1 MQTLGVK
8 SKRSKIKNQSA
19 PNSQISPPLP
29 ADTTMT
35 IDPNHTTASA
45 AANMATARAAAHN
58 TTTTRPVRPA
68 VSSPLP
74 SNLYAAPS
82 LQIRTQSPS
91 SSPVAPAAATHQ
103 GVLYPLAS
111 SGRGFIPRPIR
122 PAAAAGGEPALIVA
136 NAGAVY
142 PSRPLLNFP
151 PQQPIPVHLIR
162 PNYSLA
168 PSPLPPPIRGLPL
181 SSAPPEV
188 APSSVPDINGFKDMR
203 DKSKDDNLAVIRGR
217 KVRMTDGASLY
228 VHCRSWLRNGFPEEI
243 QPQYGDA
250 VRSLLRPSPIPM
262 ASATLQKEGGE
273 AEEKEEK
280 GDDNKDEAEEHI
292 ECLSPHDLLERHVK
306 RARKVRA
313 RLREERLQRIA
324 RYKSRL
330 ALLLPPL
337 VEQFRN
343 DLASGN

>member
-1 MQTLGVK
+1 M
-8 SKRSKIKNQSA
+8 A
-19 PNSQISPPLP
+19 
-29 ADTTMT
+29 
-35 IDPNHTTASA
+35 IDPSHTTASA
-45 AANMATARAAAHN
+45 ASVTATAGAAAPN
-58 TTTTRPVRPA
+58 TPTTRPVRPA

-74 SNLYAAPS
+74 PNLYAAQS

-91 SSPVAPAAATHQ
+91 SSPLASAAANHQ

-122 PAAAAGGEPALIVA
+122 PAAAAGGEPPVTVA
-136 NAGAVY
+136 NAGASY

-151 PQQPIPVHLIR
+151 SQQPISVHLMR
-162 PNYSLA
+162 SNYSLA

-181 SSAPPEV
+181 SSAAPEV
-188 APSSVPDINGFKDMR
+188 APSSVPDSNGFKDMR
-203 DKSKDDNLAVIRGR
+203 DKNKDDNLAVIRGR
-217 KVRMTDGASLY
+217 KVRVTDGASLY

-250 VRSLLRPSPIPM
+250 VRSLPKPSPIPM
-262 ASATLQKEGGE
+262 ASATLPKKEGGE
-273 AEEKEEK
+273 AEEK

-292 ECLSPHDLLERHVK
+292 ERLSTHDLLKRHVK

>member
-1 MQTLGVK
+1 M
-8 SKRSKIKNQSA
+8 A
-19 PNSQISPPLP
+19 
-29 ADTTMT
+29 

-45 AANMATARAAAHN
+45 AAVTATSGAAAPN
-58 TTTTRPVRPA
+58 TPTTRPVRPA

-74 SNLYAAPS
+74 PNLYAAQS

-91 SSPVAPAAATHQ
+91 SSPLASAAANHQ

-122 PAAAAGGEPALIVA
+122 PAAAAGGEPPVTVA
-136 NAGAVY
+136 NAGASY

-151 PQQPIPVHLIR
+151 SQQPISVHLMR

-181 SSAPPEV
+181 ISAAPEV
-188 APSSVPDINGFKDMR
+188 APSSVPDSNGFKDMR
-203 DKSKDDNLAVIRGR
+203 KQDDNLAVIRGR
-217 KVRMTDGASLY
+217 KVRVTDGASLY

-250 VRSLLRPSPIPM
+250 VRSLPKPSPIPM
-262 ASATLQKEGGE
+262 ASATLPKKEGGE
-273 AEEKEEK
+273 AEEKEMITRTRCI
-280 GDDNKDEAEEHI
+280 AEEHI
-292 ECLSPHDLLERHVK
+292 ERLSTHDLLKRHVK

-343 DLASGN
+343 DLASAN

>member
-1 MQTLGVK
+1 M
-8 SKRSKIKNQSA
+8 A
-19 PNSQISPPLP
+19 
-29 ADTTMT
+29 M
-35 IDPNHTTASA
+35 DPNHTTASA
-45 AANMATARAAAHN
+45 ATATAGAAAPN
-58 TTTTRPVRPA
+58 TPTTRPVRPA

-74 SNLYAAPS
+74 PNLYAAQS

-91 SSPVAPAAATHQ
+91 SSPLASAAANHQ

-111 SGRGFIPRPIR
+111 SGRGFITRPIR
-122 PAAAAGGEPALIVA
+122 PAAAAGGEPPVTVA
-136 NAGAVY
+136 NAGTSY
-142 PSRPLLNFP
+142 PSRPHLNFP
-151 PQQPIPVHLIR
+151 PQQPISVHLMR

-181 SSAPPEV
+181 SSAAPEV
-188 APSSVPDINGFKDMR
+188 APSSVPDSNGFKDMR

-228 VHCRSWLRNGFPEEI
+228 VHCRSWMRNGFPEEI

-250 VRSLLRPSPIPM
+250 VRSLPKPSPIPM
-262 ASATLQKEGGE
+262 ASATLPKKEGGE
-273 AEEKEEK
+273 AEEK

-292 ECLSPHDLLERHVK
+292 ERLSPHDLLKRHVK